1 MTYIVSLIGD
11 GTPGSGEPIRPAI
24 TDWVSWTDNGD
35 GTATVTL
42 TDDMFM
48 RMRSFS
54 ASAADA
60 LNGGSAWADLTAIKP
75 DSLPLTLVE
84 QDLVDT
90 VKKKYSE
97 FDPNPVP
104 QGFVVAHDN
113 GTTKGLWRAEVD
125 TTAEPTKDSADWTLV
140 FEVTV

>member
-1 MTYIVSLIGD
+1 MYKIPIPSEQIFLERSKIKTYK
-11 GTPGSGEPIRPAI
+11 
-24 TDWVSWTDNGD
+24 DNGD
-35 GTATVTL
+35 GTASVTL
-42 TDDMFM
+42 TEDMALRVRNFA
-48 RMRSFS
+48 

-60 LNGGSAWADLTAIKP
+60 LNGGSAWSDLTAIQP
-75 DSLPLTLVE
+75 NNLPLTLVK

-90 VKKKYSE
+90 VKKKFSE
-97 FDPNPVP
+97 MKSVP

-113 GTTKGLWRAEVD
+113 GTTNGLWRAQTA